1 MITLKQFLSTSQE
14 ADHTPMHVVR
24 LLVQGIG
31 QHGATGEN
39 EESNSFRE
47 KMTEASEALIDTINP
62 ADLLVRAGWVLNE
75 LEQHTRRGERI
86 HRLQNT
92 ELQNMVKMM
101 ASALSNISATSN
113 VNISKLNDIA
123 KNVGVASELNDVR
136 LIKSKLSEC
145 LIDIQE
151 EAKRQQTEIAETIQE
166 LREGLDRVRD
176 TPGHA
181 ADSGTD
187 AGRVG
192 NTDTVTGLPCRPD
205 AEATI
210 AEAARSNSISFVAVM
225 VLERLQVLN
234 ARFGR
239 EAGDEILA
247 AYSHMVKK
255 SLTPRDRLFRWGGP
269 VLVAVLPRQ
278 RSFQLVRGEFTH
290 IMETRLEHSIQTPS
304 RSVLIPVS
312 AKWCLYPMM
321 AAPRLLIRKIDE
333 FAATPTLRE

>member
-1 MITLKQFLSTSQE
+1 VITLKQFLSTGPE

-31 QHGATGEN
+31 QHAAAGDG
-39 EESNSFRE
+39 EESTSFRE
-47 KMTEASEALIDTINP
+47 KMKEASETVIDTINP

-75 LEQHTRRGERI
+75 LEQHTRRAERV

-101 ASALSNISATSN
+101 ASALSNISATSK

-166 LREGLDRVRD
+166 LREGLDRGREE
-176 TPGHA
+176 PAHAGHGKTL
-181 ADSGTD
+181 D
-187 AGRVG
+187 
-192 NTDTVTGLPCRPD
+192 NVTGLPCRPD
-205 AEATI
+205 AESAI
-210 AEAARSNSISFVAVM
+210 AEAARSTSISFVAVM

-247 AYSHMVKK
+247 SYAQMVKK
-255 SLTPRDRLFRWGGP
+255 SLTSQDQLFRWGGP
-269 VLVAVLPRQ
+269 ALVAVLARQ
-278 RSFQLVRGEFTH
+278 RSLPLVRSEFTH
-290 IMETRLEHSIQTPS
+290 IMETRLEHNIQTAS

-321 AAPRLLIRKIDE
+321 AAPRLLIQKIDE
-333 FAATPTLRE
+333 FAAGPTLRE

>member
-1 MITLKQFLSTSQE
+1 MITLKQFLSTGQE
-14 ADHTPMHVVR
+14 TDRTAMHVVR

-31 QHGATGEN
+31 QHAAAGDS
-39 EESNSFRE
+39 EEDTSFRE
-47 KMTEASEALIDTINP
+47 KMKEASDALIDTINP

-75 LEQHTRRGERI
+75 LEQHTRRGDRI

-101 ASALSNISATSN
+101 ASALSNISATSK
-113 VNISKLNDIA
+113 VNISKLSDIA

-166 LREGLDRVRD
+166 LREGLDRVRED
-176 TPGHA
+176 PALGGHA
-181 ADSGTD
+181 TSA
-187 AGRVG
+187 
-192 NTDTVTGLPCRPD
+192 DTVTGLPCRPD
-205 AEATI
+205 AEAAI
-210 AEAARSNSISFVAVM
+210 AEAARSTAISFVAVM
-225 VLERLQVLN
+225 VLERLQILN

-247 AYSHMVKK
+247 AYSQMVKK
-255 SLTPRDRLFRWGGP
+255 SLTPQDQLFRWGGP
-269 VLVAVLPRQ
+269 ALVAVLPRQ
-278 RSFQLVRGEFTH
+278 RSLPLVRSEFTH
-290 IMETRLEHSIQTPS
+290 IMETRLEHTIQTPS

-321 AAPRLLIRKIDE
+321 AAPRLLVQKIDE
-333 FAATPTLRE
+333 FAASPAARA

>member
-1 MITLKQFLSTSQE
+1 
-14 ADHTPMHVVR
+14 MHVVR

-31 QHGATGEN
+31 QHSAAGDGEEN
-39 EESNSFRE
+39 TSFRE
-47 KMTEASEALIDTINP
+47 KMKDASDALIDTVNP
-62 ADLLVRAGWVLNE
+62 SDLLVRSGWVLNE
-75 LEQHTRRGERI
+75 LEQHTRRGDRV

-101 ASALSNISATSN
+101 ASALSNISATSK
-113 VNISKLNDIA
+113 VNISKLSDIA

-151 EAKRQQTEIAETIQE
+151 EAKRQETEIAETIQE
-166 LREGLDRVRD
+166 LREGLDRVREE
-176 TPGHA
+176 PALAGHA
-181 ADSGTD
+181 RTA
-187 AGRVG
+187 
-192 NTDTVTGLPCRPD
+192 DTVTGLPCRPD
-205 AEATI
+205 AEGAI
-210 AEAARSNSISFVAVM
+210 AEAARSTAISFVAVM

-247 AYSHMVKK
+247 AYAQMVKK
-255 SLTPRDRLFRWGGP
+255 SLTPQDRLFRWGGP
-269 VLVAVLPRQ
+269 ALIALLPRQ
-278 RSFQLVRGEFTH
+278 RSLQLVRSEFTH
-290 IMETRLEHSIQTPS
+290 IMETRLEHNIQTPS

-321 AAPRLLIRKIDE
+321 AAPRLLVQKIDE
-333 FAATPTLRE
+333 FAAGPAPRE

>member
-1 MITLKQFLSTSQE
+1 MITLKQFLSSGQE
-14 ADHTPMHVVR
+14 ADHTAMHVVR

-31 QHGATGEN
+31 QHATTGDG
-39 EESNSFRE
+39 EESTHFRE
-47 KMTEASEALIDTINP
+47 TMKEASEAIIDTINP

-75 LEQHTRRGERI
+75 LEQHTRRAERV

-101 ASALSNISATSN
+101 TAALSNVSATSK
-113 VNISKLNDIA
+113 VNISKLSEIA

-136 LIKSKLSEC
+136 LIKGKLSEC

-166 LREGLDRVRD
+166 LREGLDRDRGESAHAGG
-176 TPGHA
+176 GHA
-181 ADSGTD
+181 KT
-187 AGRVG
+187 V
-192 NTDTVTGLPCRPD
+192 DTVTGLPCRPD
-205 AEATI
+205 AETAI

-247 AYSHMVKK
+247 SYSQMVKK
-255 SLTPRDRLFRWGGP
+255 SLTPQDQLFRWGGP
-269 VLVAVLPRQ
+269 ALVAVLPRQ
-278 RSFQLVRGEFTH
+278 RSLQLVRSEFTH
-290 IMETRLEHSIQTPS
+290 IMETRLEHNIQTPS
-304 RSVLIPVS
+304 RSVLIPVA

-321 AAPRLLIRKIDE
+321 AAPRLLCQKIDE
-333 FAATPTLRE
+333 FAASPTLRE